1 MVPGFERETVEL
13 RVDMVLAVLYGVT
26 LSSIVTVP
34 LNALSPPQLDSGHT
48 VHSVQ
53 RMRHSQQHTH
63 SAYSQHG
70 RLMSIDVTSSWS
82 FSHFFLIFIVAKFL
96 IKSMS
101 NVFEQNSYL

>member
-70 RLMSIDVTSSWS
+70 RLMSIRVG
-82 FSHFFLIFIVAKFL
+82 HFLILIFIDAKFL

>member
-53 RMRHSQQHTH
+53 RMRHSQKHTH

-70 RLMSIDVTSSWS
+70 RLMSLRVG
-82 FSHFFLIFIVAKFL
+82 HFLILILIVAKFL

-101 NVFEQNSYL
+101 NVFEQNSYLL